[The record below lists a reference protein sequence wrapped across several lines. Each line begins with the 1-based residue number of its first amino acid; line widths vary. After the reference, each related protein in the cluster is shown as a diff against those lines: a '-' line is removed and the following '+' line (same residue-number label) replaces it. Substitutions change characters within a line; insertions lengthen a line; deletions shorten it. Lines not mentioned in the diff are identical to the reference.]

1 MRFIGVN
8 IPDQKKIKIALTYLY
23 GIGQSVAIGILR
35 EAKISPEK
43 RTKELSPEEVH
54 SLKGIVESR
63 HKIEGELRQLI
74 RQNIERLK
82 NIQSYRG
89 MRHSRGLPARGQSTR
104 RNSRTIR
111 GNVRKT
117 AGSGKRTVDLK

>member
-23 GIGQSVAIGILR
+23 GIGPSAAMGILR

-43 RTKELSPEEVH
+43 RTKELSPEEMH
-54 SLKGIVESR
+54 SLKGIIESR

-74 RQNIERLK
+74 RQNIDRLK

-89 MRHSRGLPARGQSTR
+89 MRHSRRLPARGQSTR